1 MRKVCRKLR
10 AVNALSP
17 VSGRQTIE
25 VVYDLVCPWCYLGV
39 QRLLGALAQ
48 RPDTLAEIVWR
59 PFLLNPD
66 IPREGV
72 SRQDYAIRKYG
83 GEDRARRLYATVSE
97 LGLQS
102 GINFRFDRMRI
113 IPSSIDA
120 HRLAAWAGRFGLAT
134 AMVGTLFA
142 AHFVDGA
149 DLGDPEVLA
158 GLAAAIGLDAQAA
171 RRFLRGR
178 DGGEM
183 VQSENL
189 RAHRRGIGG
198 VPCFVF
204 NGKLAVSGAQQIE
217 VFQRLLDVAAL
228 DPLAA

>member
-1 MRKVCRKLR
+1 M
-10 AVNALSP
+10 NALTP
-17 VSGRQTIE
+17 ISGRQTIE

-48 RPDTLAEIVWR
+48 RPDTVFELVWR

-66 IPREGV
+66 IPREGL
-72 SRQDYAIRKYG
+72 SRQDYAVRKYG

-102 GINFRFDRMRI
+102 GIRFRFDRI
-113 IPSSIDA
+113 LTIPSSIDA
-120 HRLAAWAGRFGLAT
+120 HRLAVWAARFGLAT

-142 AHFVDGA
+142 AHFTDGA
-149 DLGDPEVLA
+149 DLGDPEALA
-158 GLAAAIGLDAQAA
+158 GLAAAVGLDPSAA

-204 NGKLAVSGAQQIE
+204 GGKLAVSGAQETE

-228 DPLAA
+228 DPMAV

>member
-1 MRKVCRKLR
+1 M
-10 AVNALSP
+10 NALTP
-17 VSGRQTIE
+17 ISGRQTIE

-48 RPDTLAEIVWR
+48 RPDTVFELVWR

-66 IPREGV
+66 IPRDGL
-72 SRQDYAIRKYG
+72 SRQDYAVRKYG

-102 GINFRFDRMRI
+102 GIRFRFDRI
-113 IPSSIDA
+113 LTVPSSIDA
-120 HRLAAWAGRFGLAT
+120 HRLAVWAGRFGLAT

-142 AHFVDGA
+142 AHFTDGA

-158 GLAAAIGLDAQAA
+158 GLAIAVGLDASAT

-204 NGKLAVSGAQQIE
+204 GGKLAVSGAQETE

-228 DPLAA
+228 DPVPA

>member
-1 MRKVCRKLR
+1 MREVCRKLPV
-10 AVNALSP
+10 VNALTP
-17 VSGRQTIE
+17 ISGRQTIE

-39 QRLLGALAQ
+39 QRLLGALAL
-48 RPDTLAEIVWR
+48 RSDTMFELVWR

-66 IPREGV
+66 IPREGL

-102 GINFRFDRMRI
+102 GILFRFDRIRT

-120 HRLAAWAGRFGLAT
+120 HRLAAWAARFGLAT
-134 AMVGTLFA
+134 AMVGALFA
-142 AHFVDGA
+142 AHFADGA
-149 DLGDPEVLA
+149 DLGDPDVLT
-158 GLAAAIGLDAQAA
+158 GLAAAVGLDASAA
-171 RRFLRGR
+171 RRLLRGR
-178 DGGEM
+178 DGGEL

-204 NGKLAVSGAQQIE
+204 GGKLAVSGAQEVE

-228 DPLAA
+228 DPVAA

>member
-1 MRKVCRKLR
+1 M
-10 AVNALSP
+10 NALTP
-17 VSGRQTIE
+17 ISGRQTIE

-39 QRLLGALAQ
+39 QRLLSALAQ
-48 RPDTLAEIVWR
+48 RPDTVFELVWR

-66 IPREGV
+66 IPREGM
-72 SRQDYAIRKYG
+72 SRQDYAVRKYG

-102 GINFRFDRMRI
+102 GIRFRFDRI
-113 IPSSIDA
+113 LIVPSSIDA
-120 HRLAAWAGRFGLAT
+120 HRLAVWAARFGLAT
-134 AMVGTLFA
+134 AMVGRLFA
-142 AHFVDGA
+142 AHFTDGA

-158 GLAAAIGLDAQAA
+158 GLAAAVGLDASAA

-178 DGGEM
+178 DAGEM

-204 NGKLAVSGAQQIE
+204 GGKLAVSGAQEAE

-228 DPLAA
+228 DPMAV